1 VSRRVVELVKVYYGK
16 GFIMTNETIV
26 ITAEDLK
33 VMEKAPISSVV
44 EKSEVIIA
52 AGTKE
57 YRDIEEVFYDIKK

>member
-1 VSRRVVELVKVYYGK
+1 
-16 GFIMTNETIV
+16 MTNETIV

-57 YRDIEEVFYDIKK
+57 YRDIEEVFYDIKKG